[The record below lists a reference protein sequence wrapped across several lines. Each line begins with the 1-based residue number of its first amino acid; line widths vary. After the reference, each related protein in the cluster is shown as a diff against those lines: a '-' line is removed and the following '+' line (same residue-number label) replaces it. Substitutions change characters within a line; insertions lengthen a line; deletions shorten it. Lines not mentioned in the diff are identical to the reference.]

1 MLQTVNL
8 RPGIRLYGFR
18 DERFKQ
24 GALSIQF
31 VRPMKKEEAAMN
43 ALIPAVLLR
52 GTEKYPDLRAI
63 TLHLDDLYGA
73 AVSTLVRRVGDYQ
86 TTGLYCSFMED
97 RYALDADEIL
107 APMVGFLGDLLLNPV
122 TENGGF
128 CRSFVEGEKKNLIA
142 TIQAEKNDKRTYAAN
157 QLLKIM
163 CREDSFGLPRLG
175 EAEDVREI
183 RPETLYTHYRKVLE
197 ESPVQVFYVGSME
210 LPAVASLLTK
220 ELEHLPRNVGD
231 LPPQAA
237 LVCREDSHV
246 TQRMDVSQAKLCM
259 GFTTP
264 ITHWDSRFCAMQ
276 VLNALF
282 GGSMTS
288 KLFLNVRERLSLCY
302 SVGSGYYG
310 TKGLLT
316 VSAGIDESKEAVVRA
331 EILAQ
336 LEACCQGN
344 ITREELAAA
353 KEAILSA
360 LDTAHDSPGAIE
372 GYYSRAALSGQTM
385 DLRRYARDIRAV
397 TAEDVAQAATTLR
410 YRASFFLKG
419 ENP

>member
-8 RPGIRLYGFR
+8 LPGIRLYGFR

-63 TLHLDDLYGA
+63 TLRLDDLYGA

-97 RYALDADEIL
+97 RYALDDDEIL
-107 APMVGFLGDLLLNPV
+107 APMVEFLGDLLLNPV

-183 RPETLYTHYRKVLE
+183 RPETLYTHYRRVLE
-197 ESPVQVFYVGSME
+197 ESPVQIFYVGSME
-210 LPAVASLLTK
+210 LTAVASLLAK

-246 TQRMDVSQAKLCM
+246 TQRMDVSQAKLSM

-264 ITHWDSRFCAMQ
+264 ITHLDSRFCAMQ
-276 VLNALF
+276 VLNTLF
-282 GGSMTS
+282 GGGMTS

-336 LEACCQGN
+336 LEACRQGN

-385 DLRRYARDIRAV
+385 DLQQYARDIRAV
-397 TAEDVAQAATTLR
+397 TAEEVAQAAATLC